1 MTVTTSCDAQSSQC
15 VIFVLTRPAL
25 CVARCLSWL
34 HLVDW
39 WRLGGGILILT
50 RETAQ
55 SVARTACSASSSL
68 TSLSGFHRGRR
79 LDTCPEEIPM
89 NALTWYSAIQGRICT
104 NMFYLCIDRRLLSS
118 KYLSTCVCTVHS
130 VWHDSSRTLERG
142 VCQVIGAIG
151 ASPLGKCRWILGH
164 CHALHCLSSFVP
176 SVEAASS
183 CRSMIVLVGSLQLR
197 SSKCFC
203 AITKTWLCGN
213 EHLNAIRLV
222 SALICPQKIAL

>member
-118 KYLSTCVCTVHS
+118 KYLSIHVYVQYIQYDTTAVGHLKGVYARSLELLVH
-130 VWHDSSRTLERG
+130 
-142 VCQVIGAIG
+142 
-151 ASPLGKCRWILGH
+151 PL
-164 CHALHCLSSFVP
+164 
-176 SVEAASS
+176 
-183 CRSMIVLVGSLQLR
+183 
-197 SSKCFC
+197 
-203 AITKTWLCGN
+203 
-213 EHLNAIRLV
+213 
-222 SALICPQKIAL
+222 